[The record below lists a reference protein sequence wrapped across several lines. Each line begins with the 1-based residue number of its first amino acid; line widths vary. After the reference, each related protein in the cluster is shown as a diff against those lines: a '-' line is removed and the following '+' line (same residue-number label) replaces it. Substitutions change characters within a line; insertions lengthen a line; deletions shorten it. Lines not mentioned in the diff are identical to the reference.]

1 MKEGLTALDSV
12 MEKTLG
18 SGENLTLR
26 TPHILSHQKPQCY
39 GIPTVLKNFYSP
51 PPHNSGSFTHPR
63 QPPSSTTQD
72 IFLKVLLPPPLPPH
86 FGGGGGG
93 EGVHTMDVDVI
104 CVCDNNF

>member
-26 TPHILSHQKPQCY
+26 IPHILSHQKPQCY

-51 PPHNSGSFTHPR
+51 HPHNSGSFTHPR
-63 QPPSSTTQD
+63 QPPSSTTRD
-72 IFLKVLLPPPLPPH
+72 IFLKFLLSPPPSPILEGE
-86 FGGGGGG
+86 GGGRAYYGRR
-93 EGVHTMDVDVI
+93 
-104 CVCDNNF
+104 CNLCL